1 MEAWL
6 LKTGDSFGDSLSVG
20 AFEHKAHAGIQRP
33 ASFRESPRKR
43 VRSVRRPQSRFKA
56 LISLAF
62 DDCEQGNF

>member
-33 ASFRESPRKR
+33 ASFR
-43 VRSVRRPQSRFKA
+43 KA
-56 LISLAF
+56 L
-62 DDCEQGNF
+62 GNE